1 MQLLRQS
8 NGQPMAFG
16 SQTVIGA
23 GGEARIFP
31 VPHDPKLAAKVY
43 HDPTEERAQKLAV
56 MLANPPKD
64 PLAAKGGISIAW
76 PVDLLVTAD
85 RARRVV
91 GFLMP
96 RVSGM
101 RPIIDFY
108 HPKTRRQQCPLF
120 SYRYLHHTA
129 RNVAAA
135 VGALH
140 VRRYVVGDVN
150 HSNILVSETAMAT
163 LVDTDSFQVRDLR
176 TGKFYRCPVG
186 TKEFTPRE
194 MQGKRFSDIDRG
206 PEQDLFGLGVLI
218 FQLLMEGTHPFAGV
232 FTGHGDDPPLD
243 ARISRGH
250 FPYSTRRVPYQP
262 VPHAPP
268 LEILHPGIQR
278 LFVQCF
284 EEGHRD
290 PCRRPDA
297 RTCAPP
303 WTPPRATWYRAVP
316 TRSTS
321 TPATCGRAPG
331 AS

>member
-43 HDPTEERAQKLAV
+43 HDPTEELRRSWRSCSPILPRTRWPRRAGSPSPGRWTSSSRQT
-56 MLANPPKD
+56 
-64 PLAAKGGISIAW
+64 AACG
-76 PVDLLVTAD
+76 
-85 RARRVV
+85 VV

-206 PEQDLFGLGVLI
+206 PEQDLFGLGVL
-218 FQLLMEGTHPFAGV
+218 
-232 FTGHGDDPPLD
+232 
-243 ARISRGH
+243 S
-250 FPYSTRRVPYQP
+250 SN
-262 VPHAPP
+262 
-268 LEILHPGIQR
+268 
-278 LFVQCF
+278 C
-284 EEGHRD
+284 
-290 PCRRPDA
+290 
-297 RTCAPP
+297 
-303 WTPPRATWYRAVP
+303 
-316 TRSTS
+316 
-321 TPATCGRAPG
+321 
-331 AS
+331 